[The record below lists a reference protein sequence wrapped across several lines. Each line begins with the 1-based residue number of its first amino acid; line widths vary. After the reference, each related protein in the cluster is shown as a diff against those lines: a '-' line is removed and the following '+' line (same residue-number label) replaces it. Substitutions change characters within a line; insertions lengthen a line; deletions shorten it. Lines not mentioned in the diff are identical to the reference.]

1 DVSGNDTVQFWAG
14 DERTRVACVH
24 LESIGNP
31 RTFSRVA
38 RHLAR
43 DRPVIAA
50 IAGRSGQ
57 VRAPGHPVRE
67 TNTPRRALEEL
78 MNQAGVLRARSAPQ
92 QLDWAMAFSTQP
104 LPAGDRVAVLANS
117 GTYNVVLQE
126 LITATGA
133 DPVGGIRSEE
143 HTSEL
148 QSRFDLVC
156 RLLLEKKNKVQCRS
170 GSGAR

>member
-1 DVSGNDTVQFWAG
+1 SGAAD
-14 DERTRVACVH
+14 DRTEIARVHPAP
-24 LESIGNP
+24 IGNP
-31 RTFSRVA
+31 RSVSRVA
-38 RHLAR
+38 RPLAR
-43 DRPVIAA
+43 GRPVIAA

-78 MNQAGVLRARSAPQ
+78 INQAGVLRARSVPQ
-92 QLDWAMAFSTQP
+92 QLDWAMAFSSQP

-133 DPVGGIRSEE
+133 DPVGGIPALNPVAGVAEYE
-143 HTSEL
+143 KALT
-148 QSRFDLVC
+148 DLA
-156 RLLLEKKNKVQCRS
+156 
-170 GSGAR
+170 ARRDWDAAVL